1 MVQRFF
7 RFYNP
12 TNFQNPISLFKKM
25 MKNQIEKIIQ
35 EIENASKA
43 ESKEELIFT
52 IEAASGEL
60 KKSLMTNSGI
70 LIQLEKIGE
79 GQNGTV
85 HR

>member
-1 MVQRFF
+1 
-7 RFYNP
+7 
-12 TNFQNPISLFKKM
+12 